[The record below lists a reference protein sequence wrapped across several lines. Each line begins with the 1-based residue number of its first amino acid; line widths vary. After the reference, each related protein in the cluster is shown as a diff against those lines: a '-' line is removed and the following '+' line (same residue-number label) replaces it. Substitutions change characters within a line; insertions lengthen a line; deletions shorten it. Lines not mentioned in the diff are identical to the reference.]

1 MGRGAAV
8 VGETGL
14 TDRGA
19 TPEHLNELSCVLVS
33 QSVREKTRVS
43 RIDGELARA
52 VAERMQV
59 LSAPSRVLI
68 LSRLKEGPCAVGEL
82 AESVS
87 MEASAVSHQLR
98 QLRHLGL
105 VVGERRGKQVIYG
118 LHDAHVAE
126 LLDQAVFHVERVR
139 LGARQP
145 VGEQRR
151 SA

>member
-1 MGRGAAV
+1 MSHGVQG
-8 VGETGL
+8 
-14 TDRGA
+14 
-19 TPEHLNELSCVLVS
+19 
-33 QSVREKTRVS
+33 KTRAVQM
-43 RIDGELARA
+43 DGELARA

-59 LSAPSRVLI
+59 LSTPSRVLI
-68 LSRLKEGPCAVGEL
+68 LARLKDGPCAVGEL
-82 AESVS
+82 ADAVS

-126 LLDQAVFHVERVR
+126 LLDQAVFHVEHVR

-145 VGEQRR
+145 VSEERR